1 MKLFSTYLTEAT
13 ASDYIRVDKTGDN
26 YEYADGFGDYVQ
38 DFGSLDTY
46 QQQIIIKNAGD
57 FAITGILQSKPKLT
71 PKIKA
76 YILEYVMSRMG
87 SHAILA
93 IIPKLK
99 TAGIITEESMVKYCT
114 KLMSKHNSIFDNW
127 PIFNNLVGLCNEL
140 GISPEIVE
148 KILAYNPIF
157 LAWGHFNSEEELSK
171 LVTSLT
177 TKQISAALSCEQV
190 IVKFPEEYNKLMHI
204 LLKDNSV
211 LMNKWKRYAENI
223 RSMA

>member
-1 MKLFSTYLTEAT
+1 MKLFSTYLTET
-13 ASDYIRVDKTGDN
+13 SVSDYIRVDKTGDN
-26 YEYADGFGDYVQ
+26 YEYANGAGKYVK

-57 FAITGILQSKPKLT
+57 FAVTGILQSKPKLT
-71 PKIKA
+71 PKIKT
-76 YILEYVMSRMG
+76 YILEYVMSRMA
-87 SHAILA
+87 SHAISA

-99 TAGIITEESMVKYCT
+99 DAGIITEASMVKYCT

-127 PIFNNLVGLCNEL
+127 PIFNILVALRNEL
-140 GISPEIVE
+140 GISPEMVE

-171 LVTSLT
+171 LVHSLT

-190 IVKFPEEYNKLMHI
+190 IVKFPEEYDKLMHI

-211 LMNKWKRYAENI
+211 LMNKWKRYAENV